1 VRKIEKLEWMKLKDK
16 YKNLLKKYKET
27 MKLNIV
33 LPPSRDELHRVKKEQ
48 KKMDYPLR
56 NQ

>member
-1 VRKIEKLEWMKLKDK
+1 MKLKDK
-16 YKNLLKKYKET
+16 YKDLLKKYKET
-27 MKLNIV
+27 MKLNIM